1 MGGGS
6 GALKFWKWVLAAF
19 YQKLPTPKKR
29 FYKSCH
35 KMFLCSG
42 EHNYLSFEIDAKQN
56 AIQNWWFQPAFR
68 SWRDAQKCFWSS
80 KSQKIANYFTG
91 SVFGVKND
99 GGSVMGPATA
109 ATVLQRRSPDEN
121 WWPLISSLPPNSS
134 PTSPLLS
141 RIVPKKPTYWAQP
154 SEDSRMES

>member
-56 AIQNWWFQPAFR
+56 MKQ
-68 SWRDAQKCFWSS
+68 D
-80 KSQKIANYFTG
+80 
-91 SVFGVKND
+91 
-99 GGSVMGPATA
+99 
-109 ATVLQRRSPDEN
+109 
-121 WWPLISSLPPNSS
+121 
-134 PTSPLLS
+134 
-141 RIVPKKPTYWAQP
+141 
-154 SEDSRMES
+154 

>member
-56 AIQNWWFQPAFR
+56 VIQNWWFPRFQVMTGRTEMFLVLKITKDSKLFHR
-68 SWRDAQKCFWSS
+68 VRIWSKKWWRVCHGTGYSSYCLTEEESWWKLMTA
-80 KSQKIANYFTG
+80 YF
-91 SVFGVKND
+91 
-99 GGSVMGPATA
+99 
-109 ATVLQRRSPDEN
+109 
-121 WWPLISSLPPNSS
+121 
-134 PTSPLLS
+134 
-141 RIVPKKPTYWAQP
+141 QP
-154 SEDSRMES
+154 STKFLADLSIVEPYCSEKADILGTAV